1 MPVTKPNVSRGLAHQ
16 ERHEFGEALLLWCER
31 TAAGVELSS
40 SAIMSAT
47 RIGLCHLLAG
57 AKHLDLGQAQ
67 VVCAG
72 ELHANIPAIRTGG
85 SDGGGGIGNRGLMAL
100 PGSGP
105 FL

>member
-1 MPVTKPNVSRGLAHQ
+1 MYHEGWPIRSVMSSARLSSSGVSGRP
-16 ERHEFGEALLLWCER
+16 RVSSF
-31 TAAGVELSS
+31 SS